1 MGGKKYAFQ
10 LSREGME
17 KRDVEAIAL
26 VVQRFIN
33 DGYQVFGFHTKVK
46 YLKKIILLDGQCMP
60 GLEVP
65 MHRCLSGLITSKAFF
80 PTSPAQKQKVAWI
93 LK

>member
-1 MGGKKYAFQ
+1 MHSQ

-33 DGYQVFGFHTKVK
+33 DGYQVFRFHSQVFI
-46 YLKKIILLDGQCMP
+46 KKNLPLDGQCILCLVLKFRCP
-60 GLEVP
+60 GVY
-65 MHRCLSGLITSKAFF
+65 
-80 PTSPAQKQKVAWI
+80 PA
-93 LK
+93 L